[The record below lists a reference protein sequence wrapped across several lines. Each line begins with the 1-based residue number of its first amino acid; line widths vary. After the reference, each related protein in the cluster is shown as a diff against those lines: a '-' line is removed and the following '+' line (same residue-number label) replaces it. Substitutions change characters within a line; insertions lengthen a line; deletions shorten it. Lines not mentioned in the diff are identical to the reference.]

1 MGAAFFALFA
11 SFAVRNRVMPA
22 TLRAP
27 SLFAP
32 ANFINGYWVGEGDR
46 TFNTVIDKY
55 HGTEL
60 AKVPNATEAQMEEA
74 IAAAYASRDAV
85 RKLSAG
91 ERSAKLEALAA
102 LIAKNEEEL
111 AMLIVKEGG
120 KPIGYAKTEIA
131 RCITTVRTAAAEALR
146 FTGESVALDYGAG
159 AGKTALTKRFP
170 IGVIAAITPFNFPL
184 NLVLHKV
191 APAMAVGCPVVLK
204 PAPQAPLSSL
214 ALARLIEDIGWP
226 KGAFSV
232 LMCGVPVAEKLVKD
246 ERVAMLSF
254 TGSDKVGWH
263 LKAICGKKKVAL
275 ELGGNA
281 SVIVDEGV
289 DLASTAKSVAVG
301 ANIYAGQTCISTQR
315 IYVVQSVFEQFRD
328 LLVKEYAE
336 LKGGD
341 PGDASVTVGPI
352 IDKGHYERIASWVDE
367 ALKGGAEILAGG
379 KPVDLARN
387 IYAATLLTNTRHD
400 MRVNCA
406 EVFGPVAIVEP
417 VADFAEAIAQVNS
430 STYGLQ
436 AGVFTNSV
444 SNMKRAHDE
453 LEVGGIIMNNVPG
466 FRLDSMPYG
475 GIKDSGLG
483 REGVKYA
490 MEEMS
495 EPRLLVY

>member
-1 MGAAFFALFA
+1 
-11 SFAVRNRVMPA
+11 MPA
-22 TLRAP
+22 TLIVP
-27 SLFAP
+27 TLFAP
-32 ANFINGYWVGEGDR
+32 ANFINGYWVGEGDG

-60 AKVPNATEAQMEEA
+60 AKVPHATEAQMEEA
-74 IAAAYASRDAV
+74 IAAAYVSRDAV
-85 RKLSAG
+85 RNLSAG
-91 ERSAKLEALAA
+91 ERSSKLEALAA
-102 LIAKNEEEL
+102 LIAKHEEEL
-111 AMLIVKEGG
+111 ALLIVKEGG
-120 KPIGYAKTEIA
+120 KPIGYAKAEIA

-159 AGKTALTKRFP
+159 AGKTAFTKRFP

-204 PAPQAPLSSL
+204 PAPQAPLSAL
-214 ALARLIEDIGWP
+214 ALGKLIEEIGWP

-232 LMCGVPVAEKLVKD
+232 LMCGVPVAEKPVKD

-263 LKAICGKKKVAL
+263 LKNICGKKKVAL

-281 SVIVDEGV
+281 SVIVDAGV
-289 DLASTAKSVAVG
+289 DLASTAKTVAIG

-315 IYVVQSVFEQFRD
+315 IYVVKSVFTQFRD
-328 LLVKEYAE
+328 LLVKEYAA
-336 LKGGD
+336 LKAGD
-341 PGDASVTVGPI
+341 PSDASVTVGPI
-352 IDKGHYERIASWVDE
+352 IDKGHFDRIAHWVNE
-367 ALKGGAEILAGG
+367 AVTGGAQVLAGG
-379 KPVDLARN
+379 KAVDVDRN
-387 IYAATLLTNTRHD
+387 IYAATLLTGTKRD
-400 MRVNCA
+400 MKVTCA
-406 EVFGPVAIVEP
+406 EVFGPVAILEE
-417 VADFAEAIAQVNS
+417 VAGFGEAIARVND

-436 AGVFTNSV
+436 AGVFTDSV
-444 SNMKRAHDE
+444 ANMKRAHDE
-453 LEVGGIIMNNVPG
+453 LEVGGIIINNVPG